1 MIKYISSYQD
11 ALILSLHQTLF
22 AGRFWE
28 VGALIEMLTRGEAEI
43 FGGGRGFGAGA
54 GLTTL

>member
-1 MIKYISSYQD
+1 
-11 ALILSLHQTLF
+11 
-22 AGRFWE
+22 
-28 VGALIEMLTRGEAEI
+28 MLTRGEAEI